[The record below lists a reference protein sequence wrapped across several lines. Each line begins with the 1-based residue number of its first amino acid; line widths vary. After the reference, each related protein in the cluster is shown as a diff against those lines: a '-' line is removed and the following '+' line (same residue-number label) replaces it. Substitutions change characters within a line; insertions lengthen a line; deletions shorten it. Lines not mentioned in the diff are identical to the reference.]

1 MTLNLL
7 QTLLPSF
14 QPLKWWF
21 LWPRQVAFVPAY
33 ASTGGRQVK
42 GRVST
47 WFFIELYFFLHFWLH
62 WVFLLRGLLPSCGA
76 RASCCSGRS
85 CWGARALG
93 HWGLGSLGSRA
104 QQLLLLA
111 LEHKLNTHGA
121 GTQWSIIE
129 DEFGEGGQIQ
139 ITEGQVT
146 QGQSFDFL
154 VSVMWNCWRI

>member
-1 MTLNLL
+1 MNLNLL

-111 LEHKLNTHGA
+111 LEHKLNTRGA
-121 GTQWSIIE
+121 GTELLPSAWNLPRPGIEPRSIALSHQGHPIW
-129 DEFGEGGQIQ
+129 FFIFQI
-139 ITEGQVT
+139 
-146 QGQSFDFL
+146 FH
-154 VSVMWNCWRI
+154 M